1 MARRR
6 PSAPRGYQRTDRISE
21 LVREIVA
28 SELERLTDERLEMVT
43 VTAVD
48 VDASLEHAVVYF
60 SAMSAEEEGR
70 LDEVEEA
77 LDDVRWRIQQVVNKQ
92 VRARRTP
99 QIRFRPDAVLAGAL
113 RIEEILRG
121 IDDDPQQDRS
131 SEVDSD
137 PEVEATDDAN

>member
-6 PSAPRGYQRTDRISE
+6 PTAPRGYQRTDRISE

-121 IDDDPQQDRS
+121 IDDEPQQDRS

>member
-1 MARRR
+1 MRQEMNCQTMLDSC
-6 PSAPRGYQRTDRISE
+6 PHYE
-21 LVREIVA
+21 LDPHQIFPWVQVCRWFLGC
-28 SELERLTDERLEMVT
+28 S
-43 VTAVD
+43 
-48 VDASLEHAVVYF
+48 
-60 SAMSAEEEGR
+60 GCR